1 MAVITIVTVQFTLRH
16 QVPPPGS
23 AIFIK
28 YNNITSAITDPGR
41 SGQPGC
47 PRVLGPRITDQSVP
61 NLWSAAT
68 RMV

>member
-41 SGQPGC
+41 PGQPGC
-47 PRVLGPRITDQSVP
+47 PRVLRPAHKG
-61 NLWSAAT
+61 L
-68 RMV
+68 